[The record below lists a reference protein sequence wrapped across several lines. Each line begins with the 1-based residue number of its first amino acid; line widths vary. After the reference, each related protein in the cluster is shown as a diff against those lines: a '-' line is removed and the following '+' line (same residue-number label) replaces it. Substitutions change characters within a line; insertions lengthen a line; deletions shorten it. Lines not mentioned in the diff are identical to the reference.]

1 MAQEETRTKGTQTPG
16 HLGAAESQKLGVGSE
31 AHRLRMASSLGKEEL
46 WLSLVLIVL
55 SLVVVV
61 AGNRERL
68 SAGDLGC
75 DWVVEDPSVLPKAI
89 VDERD
94 SPWF

>member
-61 AGNRERL
+61 AGNRE
-68 SAGDLGC
+68 
-75 DWVVEDPSVLPKAI
+75 
-89 VDERD
+89 
-94 SPWF
+94 